1 MKRILSTVVAL
12 GLAAAALVGA
22 PAQAAGKT
30 LTLGAISPVSDWRA
44 SSGQLANLG
53 PYYQA
58 VYSTLLIQK
67 NDGRTY
73 APGLAA
79 KWSYDKTQTVLT
91 LTLRKGVKFTDGT
104 AVDAAAVKT
113 NLDGYS
119 KGLASDASTAT
130 AAIDSVTAKGT
141 DTVIIKLKYASSPF
155 LGYLSMTLGM
165 MESPAQIASAD
176 AKATPVGAGPYIL
189 DKAAS
194 VAGSSYVFNANPNYF
209 DKASVKFST
218 LVIKSISDSAAG
230 VNAIKSGLVDAIN
243 ILDMNSVASLE
254 ASGIGFAKI
263 YIDEVGI
270 FFIDR
275 AGRMGSPWK
284 NLKVRQAVNYA
295 VDRDAALKVFA
306 AGYGKTTQQEFASYN
321 AGYVPALQNTY
332 TRDLN
337 KAKTLMAEAGYP
349 DGFETTMP
357 RFAGTPQSQVDF
369 ISDQLAQLG
378 IKVTWTSYATTG
390 ELFNAMW
397 APKFPGYRM
406 TLQRDANDLQLV
418 DFKLS
423 RDAAWN
429 PAGAGDATSDK
440 LILLAKSSTG
450 ATQKKALQDLNR
462 YIQAQAWTAPL
473 IEKMTAFAY
482 NKSKVSVAPHAGN
495 VIPYVLEFQP
505 K

>member
-30 LTLGAISPVSDWRA
+30 LTLGVISPVQDWRA
-44 SSGQLANLG
+44 SSAQLANLG

-67 NDGRTY
+67 NDGRTFT
-73 APGLAA
+73 PGLAS

-104 AVDAAAVKT
+104 AVDAAAVKK

-165 MESPAQIASAD
+165 MESPAAIDSAD
-176 AKATPVGAGPYIL
+176 AKSTPVGAGPYIW

-218 LVIKSISDSAAG
+218 VVLKSIPDSAAG

-243 ILDMNSVASLE
+243 LLDMNSVASLE
-254 ASGIGFAKI
+254 ASGTKFAKI
-263 YIDEVGI
+263 YLDEVGI
-270 FFIDR
+270 YFIDR

-306 AGYGKTTQQEFASYN
+306 NGYGKVTQQEFASYN

-332 TRDLN
+332 TRNLA
-337 KAKTLMAEAGYP
+337 KAKTLMTEAGYP

-378 IKVTWTSYATTG
+378 IKVTWTSYATAG

-397 APKFPGYRM
+397 APKFPAYRM
-406 TLQRDANDLQLV
+406 TLQRDGNDLQLI

-462 YIQAQAWTAPL
+462 YIQSQAWTAPL
-473 IEKMTAFAY
+473 LEKMTAFAY
-482 NKSKVSVAPHAGN
+482 NPSKVSVAAHSGN
-495 VIPYVLEFQP
+495 VLPYLLEFQA